1 MAKYSFE
8 FKLKVVNDYLSGV
21 GGYRFL
27 TNKYHVKD
35 RKQIRHWVNAYKE
48 FGTEGL
54 RRKRQN
60 KTYDSNFKLNA
71 VNLYLTSEAS
81 YREVANQLSLNNP
94 ALITRWVR
102 DYRQK
107 GEFAFVSSPR
117 GRPRKEGTVAQ
128 SKEKK
133 PKEGLSELE
142 RKLAEAQKELLYL
155 RVENE
160 YLKGLRR
167 LRMEQQMRE
176 KLDLFKASKEN
187 SSSPFDSSSNL
198 QD

>member
-21 GGYRFL
+21 GGYLLL
-27 TNKYHVKD
+27 TDKYHVKD
-35 RKQIRHWVNAYKE
+35 RKQIRNWVNAYKE

-54 RRKRQN
+54 RMKRQN

-133 PKEGLSELE
+133 PKEELSE
-142 RKLAEAQKELLYL
+142 KELLYL

-198 QD
+198 QN